1 MLMSLRMVQK
11 PPVIFCKYD
20 PASVIGQKELA
31 SARILHGNYAVS
43 SLWLVYANRLIGDVE
58 DCMEANEGVATIL
71 DSASGHKSL
80 EKMQKIH
87 LHDNYYELRIG
98 GKSLFLSESEE
109 GDVFLYFFHP
119 DRNSNRREECRI
131 DLTGFGSDTAAYFI
145 AELFDS
151 YQSIERFYYAN
162 KSA

>member
-20 PASVIGQKELA
+20 PASVIGQRELA
-31 SARILHGNYAVS
+31 SARVLHGIYAVPR
-43 SLWLVYANRLIGDVE
+43 LWLNYANRLIDDVE
-58 DCMEANEGVATIL
+58 PCMEANEGVSATIAF
-71 DSASGHKSL
+71 ASRYKSL
-80 EKMQKIH
+80 KKMQKIH
-87 LHDNYYELRIG
+87 LHDKDYELRIG
-98 GKSLFLSESEE
+98 ERSLFLSESKD

-131 DLTGFGSDTAAYFI
+131 DLTDFSSSTSAYLI

-151 YQSIERFYYAN
+151 YQSIERFFYAN